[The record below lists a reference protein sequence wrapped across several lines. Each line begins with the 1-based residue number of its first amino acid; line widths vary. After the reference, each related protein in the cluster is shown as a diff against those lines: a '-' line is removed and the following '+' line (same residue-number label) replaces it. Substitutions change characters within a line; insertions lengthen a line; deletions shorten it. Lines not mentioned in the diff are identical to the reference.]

1 MAKRFEGKSVL
12 VTGAASGIGRATALL
27 FGAEGGRVTVVD
39 RSAPDGEATAKAIR
53 DAGGAAIFVA
63 ADVAKAAECRAMVE
77 AAVRAHG
84 GLDVAFNNAGIE
96 RHGFLTADV
105 EEASWNEVIAV
116 NLTGV
121 FLSMKHEIPALLK
134 SGGGA
139 IVNTASVGGVV
150 GNPGLAAYCAA
161 KHGVIGLTKVAAL
174 EYVAQGIRINALC
187 PGGTAT
193 AMLKN
198 WFQEPGVEE
207 HVKALHPIGRWADP
221 SEQAKA
227 VLFLCSEDASYMAG
241 HALVVDGAMTAQ

>member
-12 VTGAASGIGRATALL
+12 VTGGASGIGRATALA
-27 FGAEGGRVTVVD
+27 FAAEGGRVTVVD
-39 RSAPDGEATAKAIR
+39 RSATDGQATAKAIR
-53 DAGGAAIFVA
+53 DAGGAAIFVT
-63 ADVAKAAECRAMVE
+63 ADVSKGADCRAMVE
-77 AAVRAHG
+77 AAVKAHG

-116 NLTGV
+116 NLNGV
-121 FLSMKHEIPALLK
+121 FLSMKHEIPAILK
-134 SGGGA
+134 NGGGA

-174 EYVAQGIRINALC
+174 EYVSQGIRINALC

-193 AMLKN
+193 PMLKN

-221 SEQAKA
+221 AEQAKA
-227 VLFLCSEDASYMAG
+227 VLFLCSDDASYMAG
-241 HALVVDGAMTAQ
+241 HSLIVDGAMTAQ

>member
-12 VTGAASGIGRATALL
+12 VTGGASGIGRATALA

-39 RSAPDGEATAKAIR
+39 RSATDGQATAKAIR
-53 DAGGAAIFVA
+53 DAGGTAIFVA
-63 ADVAKAAECRAMVE
+63 ADVSKAADCRLMVE
-77 AAVRAHG
+77 AAVKAHG

-116 NLTGV
+116 NLNGV
-121 FLSMKHEIPALLK
+121 FLSMKHEIPAILK
-134 SGGGA
+134 NGGGA

-174 EYVAQGIRINALC
+174 EYVSQGIRINALC

-227 VLFLCSEDASYMAG
+227 VLFLCSDDASYVAG
-241 HALVVDGAMTAQ
+241 HSLLVDGAMTAQ

>member
-1 MAKRFEGKSVL
+1 MANRFEGKSVL
-12 VTGAASGIGRATALL
+12 LTGAASGIGRAAALL

-39 RSAPDGEATAKAIR
+39 RSEKDGEATARAIR
-53 DAGGAAIFVA
+53 DAGGTALYVR
-63 ADVAKAAECRAMVE
+63 ADVSRATDCKAMVE
-77 AAVRAHG
+77 AAVKAHG
-84 GLDVAFNNAGIE
+84 GLHVAFNNAGIE
-96 RHGFLTADV
+96 RHGYFTADV
-105 EEASWNEVIAV
+105 EEAAWNEVIAV
-116 NLTGV
+116 NLNGV
-121 FLSMKHEIPALLK
+121 FLSLKHEIPAMLK

-150 GNPGLAAYCAA
+150 GNPGLSAYCAA

-187 PGGTAT
+187 PGGTDT
-193 AMLKN
+193 NMLRA

-227 VLFLCSEDASYMAG
+227 VLFLCSSDASYMAG
-241 HALVVDGAMTAQ
+241 HSLIVDGAMTAQ